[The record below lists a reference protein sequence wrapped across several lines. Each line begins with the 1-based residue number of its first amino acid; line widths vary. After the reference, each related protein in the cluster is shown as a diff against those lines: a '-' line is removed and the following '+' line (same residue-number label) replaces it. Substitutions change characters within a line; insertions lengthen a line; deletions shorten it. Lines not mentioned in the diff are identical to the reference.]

1 MKRVILLILIS
12 VILISGLFSNQIVEK
27 EYLIVHASDIHFLS
41 HKIAELD
48 DHFMNIIQN
57 SDGKVTHL
65 TPEITSAFVRDMLEL
80 KPDAII
86 LSGDLTLNGALESH
100 LDLIETLKPL
110 RDENIPVLV
119 IPGNHDTDGTAY
131 VFEDGSTYEID
142 SILSSDFFDLYK
154 DYGYSNT
161 ILDNNS
167 LSYIYKLN
175 EKIWILMLDV
185 NANDTFYS
193 VRDESLIWIEENLK
207 KAKREGILVISS
219 THQPLT
225 VHNKRFTFGFQ
236 VSNSNEVLELFRK
249 YGVKL
254 NLAGHLHLQHI
265 TNSNGFID
273 IAASSLAVNPNQYG
287 IIKIK
292 DNKLISYETKSVDV
306 SSWARINNIMI
317 PSLLDFSTY
326 SQTFFDDTTIN
337 KLKRQIEKKGLNS
350 KETKEALDF
359 AAKLNRE
366 YFAGHVKATK
376 DEKAWSIWEKSL
388 SDLSFYSYL
397 NSILKEENRDYTHW
411 VF

>member
-1 MKRVILLILIS
+1 MKKLFLGLILICS
-12 VILISGLFSNQIVEK
+12 FFNSLFAK
-27 EYLIVHASDIHFLS
+27 ENIIVHASDIHFLS

-142 SILSSDFFDLYK
+142 SSLSSDFFDLYK

-175 EKIWILMLDV
+175 NKIWILMLDV

-207 KAKREGILVISS
+207 KAKREGVLVISS

-376 DEKAWSIWEKSL
+376 DGQAWSIWEKSL

-397 NSILKEENRDYTHW
+397 NSILKEENRDYTH
-411 VF
+411 F